1 MSKSIYEGLLDMAAF
16 VLTALLAA
24 TGSQA
29 GVAPTGQRSFYP
41 PGLNHTTF
49 ISNASVGTFGGLYTA
64 PASQAAPAS
73 PGDAYDYCSMP
84 HPHAASYSLPPP
96 VANQTTVS
104 ARLVYLEYLQRHQ
117 RRTPYNILP
126 GGENQPYHCDNLHA
140 HLYVAP
146 ASQGPAPI
154 PVYGQTYSDPSNP
167 FLATYVNGS
176 CQYPQLTIGGF
187 LDGYQHGRDLRDV
200 YGDLI
205 PSSPDEDGGKKIWL
219 RSSNSALTQ
228 ESAGGVLRGIW
239 PDHNGPLPLHQQAS
253 GIDTVDQGFSC
264 SAQSEILSTIESTPL
279 WNEHLTVTTSLRNR
293 LATMFDA
300 DTSSWTSTFDH
311 FADNFQARLCNGYEL
326 PCRVQ
331 NQSECVTRAQADE
344 VFRAGDWEWNYWW
357 RNNANATRYIQLVE
371 GLFIGEIVQHLE
383 AVQQGTSELVYS
395 HNFVHD
401 GDLGPILG
409 ALGINALRWPGMGS
423 NIAIEIWETSA
434 SELYA
439 RVLYSGHA
447 IETIHG
453 TLDWIPL
460 SALLSILK
468 PFIPEDIISMCQ
480 SS

>member
-1 MSKSIYEGLLDMAAF
+1 MISALVTVLLSAAGRP
-16 VLTALLAA
+16 ALAA
-24 TGSQA
+24 
-29 GVAPTGQRSFYP
+29 RDSFYP
-41 PGLNHTTF
+41 PLNHTTF
-49 ISNASVGTFGGLYTA
+49 ITNASLGTYGGIYTA
-64 PASQAAPAS
+64 PADQPS
-73 PGDAYDYCSMP
+73 PSSAENVYNYCSMP
-84 HPHAASYSLPPP
+84 HPRAETYSLPPP
-96 VANQTTVS
+96 VANQSVS

-126 GGENQPYHCDNLHA
+126 GGENQQYHCDNLHA
-140 HLYVAP
+140 HVYVAP

-187 LDGYQHGRDLRDV
+187 LDGYQHGRDLRAV
-200 YGDLI
+200 YGDQLQLI
-205 PSSPDEDGGKKIWL
+205 PSSPDEDNGKKIWL
-219 RSSNSALTQ
+219 RSSTSALTQ
-228 ESAGGVLRGIW
+228 GSAGGVLRGIW
-239 PDHNGPLPLHQQAS
+239 PDYSAPLPLHQQAS
-253 GIDTVDQGFSC
+253 GVDTVDQGFSC
-264 SAQSEILSTIESTPL
+264 SAQSEVLSAIESTAE
-279 WNEHLTVTTSLRNR
+279 WNEHLTVTKALRSQ

-331 NQSECVTRAQADE
+331 NELQCATRDQAEE

-357 RNNANATRYIQLVE
+357 RHNANATRYIQLVE
-371 GLFIGEIVQHLE
+371 GLFIGEIVRHLE

-409 ALGINALRWPGMGS
+409 ALGIKALRWPGMGS
-423 NIAIEIWETSA
+423 NIAFEIWQTSN

-439 RVLYSGHA
+439 RVLYSGRA
-447 IETIHG
+447 IETIYG

-460 SALLSILK
+460 SSLISILK
-468 PFIPEDIISMCQ
+468 PYIPDDIIAMCR
-480 SS
+480 ST